1 MNANLDEVA
10 QIAGVA
16 KGTLYRY
23 FENKA
28 DLYVALLAEGGAVF
42 QERMEEAVRGPTRA
56 SDQIRQLSRFYVDH
70 WTRNREHFQIFWAL
84 DNQDVIGDLP
94 DPIVQEITRLWQS
107 CLQILADAVDRGVAA
122 GEFAPCDSWEI
133 ANILWTMGNGV
144 IETEL
149 NAPRR
154 KLRDRPMEQVF
165 GDMLEIFLRG
175 MRSSPDAPARH

>member
-42 QERMEEAVRGPTRA
+42 QERMAEAA
-56 SDQIRQLSRFYVDH
+56 SQSTSAADQMRELGRFYVGH
-70 WTRNREHFQIFWAL
+70 WTKNREHFQIFWAL

-94 DPIVQEITRLWQS
+94 ESMVQEVTKLWQR
-107 CLQILADAVDRGVAA
+107 CLEILAAAVDRGVEN

-133 ANILWTMGNGV
+133 ANILWTMANGV
-144 IETEL
+144 IQTEL
-149 NAPRR
+149 AAPRR
-154 KLRDRPMEQVF
+154 SLRDRPLDQVF
-165 GDMLEIFLRG
+165 QDMIEIFLRG
-175 MRSSPDAPARH
+175 MARKA